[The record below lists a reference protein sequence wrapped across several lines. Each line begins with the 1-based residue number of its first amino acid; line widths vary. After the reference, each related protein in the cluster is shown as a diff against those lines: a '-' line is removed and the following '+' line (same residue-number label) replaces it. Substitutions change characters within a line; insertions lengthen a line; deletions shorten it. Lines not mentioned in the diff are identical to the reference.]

1 MMLDRPIRK
10 VEAFVFRYPVAV
22 PVRTSFGIMH
32 DRPAVFVRVEDADG
46 ATGWG
51 EAWCNFPAIGAE
63 HRARLVNELIAP
75 LVLARE
81 FASPRD
87 AFDEITEKTAVLAIQ
102 SGESG
107 PLAQAIAGVD
117 IALWDL
123 AARRAGKPLWR
134 LLGGSDPRVAVYAS
148 GINPDR
154 PERTIGAMRAR
165 GHRAFKLKVGFGDEL
180 DERNLR
186 AIREE
191 FGREVVLSVDANQ
204 AWDLE
209 SAIRQAKRFE
219 AFDLSWIEEPLRAD
233 RPWKEWTDL
242 RRAANVPLAA
252 GENLAGLSTFSDA
265 LAQGVLSVVQPDVA
279 KWGGVSG
286 CIALARMIKGAGATY
301 CPHYLG
307 GGIGLLASA
316 HLLAAAGG
324 SGMLEVDV
332 NENPLRDEL
341 CGPLH
346 DVREGHASL
355 SDAPGLGPAPDV
367 GKLRRFRISEQRISA
382 ARSSKWRTL
391 LSRLTLRGAGQ
402 RYEPSRHYMRGPGP
416 KARARATRSGLEKA

>member
-1 MMLDRPIRK
+1 MMLERPIRK
-10 VEAFVFRYPVAV
+10 VEALVYRYPIAV
-22 PVRTSFGIMH
+22 PVRTSFGTMH
-32 DRPAVFVRVEDADG
+32 DRPAVFIRIEDADG
-46 ATGWG
+46 AIGWG
-51 EAWCNFPAIGAE
+51 EAWCNFPTVGAE
-63 HRARLVNELIAP
+63 HRARVVNELIAP
-75 LVLARE
+75 LILKRP

-123 AARRAGKPLWR
+123 AARRASKPLWS
-134 LLGGSDPRVAVYAS
+134 LLGGTDPRLAVYAS

-154 PERTIGAMRAR
+154 PERTIGAIRAR
-165 GHRAFKLKVGFGDEL
+165 GHSAFKLKVGFGEEL
-180 DERNLR
+180 DDRNLR
-186 AIREE
+186 VIREE
-191 FGREVVLSVDANQ
+191 FGQEIYLAVDANQ
-204 AWDLE
+204 AWDLK
-209 SAIRQAKRFE
+209 SAIRQGRRFE
-219 AFDLSWIEEPLRAD
+219 AYELSWIEEPLRAD
-233 RPWKEWTDL
+233 RPWSEWSDL
-242 RRAANVPLAA
+242 RRDTRIPLAA
-252 GENLAGLSTFSDA
+252 GENLAGLRSFSDA

-286 CIALARMIKGAGATY
+286 CVAVGRMIEDAGAAY

-316 HLLAAAGG
+316 HLLAAIGG
-324 SGMLEVDV
+324 SGMLEIDV

-346 DVREGHASL
+346 DIRAGFARL

-367 GKLRRFRISEQRISA
+367 GKLRRFRITEQRISGPQ
-382 ARSSKWRTL
+382 RSNWRKL
-391 LSRLTLRGAGQ
+391 LSRLTLGQAGQ
-402 RYEPSRHYMRGPGP
+402 RYEPSKHYMRGPGP
-416 KARARATRSGLEKA
+416 KARATNTHAALEK

>member
-1 MMLDRPIRK
+1 
-10 VEAFVFRYPVAV
+10 
-22 PVRTSFGIMH
+22 
-32 DRPAVFVRVEDADG
+32 
-46 ATGWG
+46 
-51 EAWCNFPAIGAE
+51 
-63 HRARLVNELIAP
+63 
-75 LVLARE
+75 
-81 FASPRD
+81 
-87 AFDEITEKTAVLAIQ
+87 
-102 SGESG
+102 
-107 PLAQAIAGVD
+107 
-117 IALWDL
+117 
-123 AARRAGKPLWR
+123 
-134 LLGGSDPRVAVYAS
+134 VYAS